1 MINHFREKIELIRR
15 NLDMRGY
22 TIVARECVYL
32 VEHALRQLFTQHL
45 THLEEKDRLTVQKA
59 ELEIGKGIKGIE
71 RFTLGELVGIFRK
84 AKVIEAWGRS
94 SGKDLSGIRVI
105 DFNQLTKLRNTFI
118 HEGRE
123 ATHTEAEFLFN
134 CLQIILETFDL
145 NHTAPVSSDLNN
157 KTASH
162 KPIVSQQL
170 DNPELLQILNTQISP
185 PKLDR
190 LICNL
195 LGQEAVHELKGK
207 THQDRVSLFLEKI
220 AQTGKEHELAE
231 VIAKLF
237 PKAESRIANHAQ
249 PPQDQLVEP
258 APTPFV
264 PFVNRKLEWE
274 KVVLYP
280 EGSYYLFCGPAGYGK
295 TSLLLKIQQE
305 FERRHWR
312 CSYISLP
319 EQNMYPEVI
328 RKIAQH
334 MQLSSDIPDNEPAKM
349 GEHLGNL
356 IARQN
361 GDHQYEGF
369 ALLLDVDHEP
379 WPSLMETLQTMIEA
393 VIPGI
398 YDGLR
403 DSEFFRNTAL
413 SYRVVLAGRYIASR
427 IQEFNC
433 YSPYNSTTLTPFDDK
448 VILDICR
455 QNIQDPNEQEAFA
468 PHLLFYSGGHPRCM
482 VHILETFQA
491 AGTTTEKFFH
501 SEQYQM
507 QIKEIA
513 FQEAS
518 WVRASIKTPLRKI
531 FDILCFYRRLDYVL
545 LRRLFDEGLIW
556 QEITEDEYELMLK
569 LKGTFLINWTDK
581 TRRHL
586 SDDIVRRML
595 ITRLREDLPPAQFKL
610 FCDQAKDF
618 YLERLKSSPEFH
630 TYWAVEALFEF
641 IQGHVAE
648 IYQETDRQRLR
659 QEFFA
664 QELPRVL
671 HVLLQ
676 GCDDPRPEKDSLIGV
691 LEEDW
696 EFRFTLNYY
705 LRKYDNIYDD
715 TPYKEML
722 QRVETEIAT
731 RREATLLRKE
741 KHNYRFNNNNYD
753 AVLRKE

>member
-1 MINHFREKIELIRR
+1 MINNFGQKITLIRH
-15 NLDMRGY
+15 NLDMGGY

-32 VEHALRQLFTQHL
+32 VEHALRHLLSQHL

-84 AKVIEAWGRS
+84 AKFIEAWGRI
-94 SGKDLSGIRVI
+94 SGKDLSGIQVI

-134 CLQIILETFDL
+134 CLRIILETFDL

-162 KPIVSQQL
+162 KPIVPQQL
-170 DNPELLQILNTQISP
+170 DNPELLQILNTRISP

-190 LICNL
+190 LICDL

-207 THQDRVSLFLEKI
+207 THQERVSSFLEKI
-220 AQTGKEHELAE
+220 SHTGKEQELAE

-237 PKAESRIANHAQ
+237 PKAESRIANNAQ
-249 PPQDQLVEP
+249 PPQAQPVEP

-264 PFVNRKLEWE
+264 PFSNRKVEWE
-274 KVVLYP
+274 RAVLYP

-295 TSLLLKIQQE
+295 TALLLKIQQE
-305 FERRHWR
+305 SERRHWR

-319 EQNMYPEVI
+319 EQNMYPEII
-328 RKIAQH
+328 RKIAQQ
-334 MQLSSDIPDNEPAKM
+334 MQLSSDIPDDKPAKM
-349 GEHLGNL
+349 GERLGNE
-356 IARQN
+356 IARQFGN
-361 GDHQYEGF
+361 RQHKGF
-369 ALLLDVDHEP
+369 VLLLDVDHEP
-379 WPSLMETLQTMIEA
+379 WPSLMETLKTMVED

-398 YDGLR
+398 YDGLW
-403 DSEFFRNTAL
+403 DAEFFRNTPL

-433 YSPYNSTTLTPFDDK
+433 YSPYNLTTLTPFDDK

-455 QNIQDPNEQEAFA
+455 QNILDSNEQEAFA

-491 AGTTTEKFFH
+491 AGTTTERFFH
-501 SEQYQM
+501 AQQYQM

-518 WVRASIKTPLRKI
+518 WVRASIKTNLRKI
-531 FDILCFYRRLDYVL
+531 FDILCFYRRLDYLL
-545 LRRLFDEGLIW
+545 LRRLLDEGSIW
-556 QEITEDEYELMLK
+556 QEMAEDEYELMLK
-569 LKGTFLINWTDK
+569 LKGSFLINWTDQ

-595 ITRLREDLPPAQFKL
+595 IILLREDLPPAQFKL
-610 FCDQAKDF
+610 LCDQAKDF
-618 YLERLKSSPEFH
+618 YLERLKTSPEFRS
-630 TYWAVEALFEF
+630 YWAVETLFEF
-641 IQGHVAE
+641 IQGNVTE
-648 IYQETDRQRLR
+648 IYKETDRQRLR
-659 QEFFA
+659 QEFLA
-664 QELPRVL
+664 QELPSVL
-671 HVLLQ
+671 HLLLQ
-676 GCDDPRPEKDSLIGV
+676 GCDDPRPEKDSLVGV

-731 RREATLLRKE
+731 RREAILLEE
-741 KHNYRFNNNNYD
+741 KHNYRFKNNHI
-753 AVLRKE
+753 

>member
-1 MINHFREKIELIRR
+1 MINHFEERIALLRH
-15 NLDMRGY
+15 NLNMGGY
-22 TIVARECVYL
+22 TIVARECVGL
-32 VEHALRQLFTQHL
+32 VEYALRHLFCQNL
-45 THLEEKDRLTVQKA
+45 THLGEQNRLTVQKA

-71 RFTLGELVGIFRK
+71 RFTLGELVGVFRK
-84 AKVIEAWGRS
+84 SKFIEAWGRI
-94 SGKDLSGIRVI
+94 SGKDLSSIRI
-105 DFNQLTKLRNTFI
+105 INFDQLTKLRNTFV
-118 HEGRE
+118 HGDRE
-123 ATHTEAEFLFN
+123 ATQAEAEFLFN
-134 CLQIILETFDL
+134 CLQIILETFEL
-145 NHTAPVSSDLNN
+145 ESTTPVLPEVDK
-157 KTASH
+157 KTSNH
-162 KPIVSQQL
+162 KPIFPPQF
-170 DNPELLQILNTQISP
+170 DNPEISHTLNTRISP
-185 PKLDR
+185 SKLDR

-207 THQDRVSLFLEKI
+207 THQDRVRVFLEKI
-220 AQTGKEHELAE
+220 AQTGKEQELAE

-237 PKAESRIANHAQ
+237 PKAEPGIADNAQ
-249 PPQDQLVEP
+249 PSQDQSVEP
-258 APTPFV
+258 APTQFV
-264 PFVNRKLEWE
+264 PFINRKVEWE

-312 CSYISLP
+312 CAYISLP
-319 EQNMYPEVI
+319 EQNVYPEII

-349 GEHLGNL
+349 GESLGNV

-361 GDHQYEGF
+361 GDHQWEGF

-379 WPSLMETLQTMIEA
+379 WASLMETLQTMVVD

-403 DSEFFRNTAL
+403 DSEFFRNTPL

-433 YSPYNSTTLTPFDDK
+433 YNPYNSTTLTPFDDK

-455 QNIQDPNEQEAFA
+455 QNIQDPSEQEAFG

-491 AGTTTEKFFH
+491 AGTTTEKFFY
-501 SEQYQM
+501 SQQYQM

-513 FQEAS
+513 FQEVS
-518 WVRASIKTPLRKI
+518 WARASIKTPLRKI
-531 FDILCFYRRLDYVL
+531 FDILCVYRRLDYVL
-545 LRRLFDEGLIW
+545 LRRLLDEGSIW
-556 QEITEDEYELMLK
+556 QAIAEDEYELMVK
-569 LKGTFLINWTDK
+569 LKETFLINWTDK

-595 ITRLREDLPPAQFKL
+595 ITRLREDLPTAQFKL

-618 YLERLKSSPEFH
+618 YLERLKSSPEFR

-664 QELPRVL
+664 QELPHVL
-671 HVLLQ
+671 HILLQ
-676 GCDDPRPEKDSLIGV
+676 DCDDPRPEKDSLVGV

-722 QRVETEIAT
+722 QRIETEIAT
-731 RREATLLRKE
+731 RREAVLVRRE
-741 KHNYRFNNNNYD
+741 RHNYRIQQ
-753 AVLRKE
+753 